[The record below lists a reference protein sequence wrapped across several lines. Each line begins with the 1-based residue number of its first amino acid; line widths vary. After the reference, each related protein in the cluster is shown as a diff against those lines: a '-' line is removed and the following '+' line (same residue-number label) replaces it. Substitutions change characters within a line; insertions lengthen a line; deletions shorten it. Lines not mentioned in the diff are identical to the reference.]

1 MKIGAVQAPFLNTS
15 QMKEVTTLKVG
26 GQAVIDGVLMMGK
39 KVVVAVRTRS
49 GEIEIRELG
58 YPNVRGKWAKIPF
71 LRGFVSLYYSLY
83 FGMKA
88 LNLSAEISS
97 DEKMKKGEGFFS
109 ILFAILLAVGLFV
122 VLPAYIT
129 KWLGFK
135 DNEFLFSLVDG
146 LIRLGFFL
154 AYVFFISLFE
164 DVKTVFRYHGAE
176 HKAVHTYENGEELT
190 VENARKYSTIHPR
203 CGTNFVMIFL
213 IIAIL
218 VHSLYGLFGVTML
231 GRIIFRIV
239 AIPVVAGISYELLR
253 LFDKYPRTRFLA
265 VPGMVLQK
273 LTTAEPDDSQL
284 EVALVSLR
292 HAIGVNEPV
301 VSDEP
306 KLEKENQKADTEVY
320 EQPEFL
326 G

>member
-1 MKIGAVQAPFLNTS
+1 
-15 QMKEVTTLKVG
+15 LKVG

-39 KVVVAVRTRS
+39 KIVVAVRKQS
-49 GEIEIRELG
+49 GEIEVRELG
-58 YPNVRGKWAKIPF
+58 IPGVSQKWMKIPF
-71 LRGFVSLYYSLY
+71 IRGFISLYYSLY

-88 LNLSAEISS
+88 LNLSAEIST
-97 DEKMKKGEGFFS
+97 DEKMKKSESFFS
-109 ILFAILLAVGLFV
+109 ILIAVVLAVGLFIV
-122 VLPAYIT
+122 FPAYLT

-146 LIRLGFFL
+146 LIRLGLFL
-154 AYVFFISLFE
+154 SYVFFISLFE
-164 DVKTVFRYHGAE
+164 DVKSVFRYHGAE
-176 HKAVHTYENGEELT
+176 HKAVHTYEHNEELT

-218 VHSLYGLFGVTML
+218 VHSLYGLLGVTML
-231 GRIIFRIV
+231 GRIIFRIF

-253 LFDKYPRTRFLA
+253 LFDKYTKIRFLA
-265 VPGMVLQK
+265 LPGMILQK

-292 HAIGVNEPV
+292 HAIGVVDTAVVFDNNELKEKNQQT
-301 VSDEP
+301 EP
-306 KLEKENQKADTEVY
+306 DIY

>member
-1 MKIGAVQAPFLNTS
+1 M
-15 QMKEVTTLKVG
+15 KVG

-39 KVVVAVRTRS
+39 KIVVAVRKHS
-49 GEIEIRELG
+49 GEIEVRELG
-58 YPNVRGKWAKIPF
+58 IPGVSQKWMRIPF
-71 LRGFVSLYYSLY
+71 IRGFISLYYSLY

-88 LNLSAEISS
+88 LNLSAEIST
-97 DEKMKKGEGFFS
+97 DEKMKKSESFFS
-109 ILFAILLAVGLFV
+109 ILIAVVLAVGLFIV
-122 VLPAYIT
+122 FPAYLT

-146 LIRLGFFL
+146 LIRLGLFL
-154 AYVFFISLFE
+154 SYVFFISLFE
-164 DVKTVFRYHGAE
+164 DVKSVFRYHGAE
-176 HKAVHTYENGEELT
+176 HKAVHTYEHNEELT

-218 VHSLYGLFGVTML
+218 VHSLYGLLGVTML
-231 GRIIFRIV
+231 GRIIFRIF

-253 LFDKYPRTRFLA
+253 LFDKYPKIRFLA
-265 VPGMVLQK
+265 LPGMILQK

-292 HAIGVNEPV
+292 HAIGVVDTAVVFDNNELKEKNQQT
-301 VSDEP
+301 EP
-306 KLEKENQKADTEVY
+306 DIY

>member
-1 MKIGAVQAPFLNTS
+1 M
-15 QMKEVTTLKVG
+15 KVG

-39 KVVVAVRTRS
+39 KIVVAVRKQS
-49 GEIEIRELG
+49 GEIEVRELG
-58 YPNVRGKWAKIPF
+58 IPGVSQKWMRIPF
-71 LRGFVSLYYSLY
+71 IRGFISLYYSLY

-88 LNLSAEISS
+88 LNLSAEIST
-97 DEKMKKGEGFFS
+97 DEKMKKSESFFS
-109 ILFAILLAVGLFV
+109 ILIAVVLAVGLFIV
-122 VLPAYIT
+122 FPAYLT

-146 LIRLGFFL
+146 LIRLGLFL
-154 AYVFFISLFE
+154 SYVFFISLFE
-164 DVKTVFRYHGAE
+164 DVKSVFRYHGAE
-176 HKAVHTYENGEELT
+176 HKAVHTYEHNEELT

-218 VHSLYGLFGVTML
+218 VHSLYGLLGVTML
-231 GRIIFRIV
+231 GRIIFRIF

-253 LFDKYPRTRFLA
+253 LFDKYPKIRFLA
-265 VPGMVLQK
+265 LPGMILQK

-292 HAIGVNEPV
+292 HAIGVVDTAVVFDNNELKEKNQQT
-301 VSDEP
+301 EP
-306 KLEKENQKADTEVY
+306 DIY

>member
-1 MKIGAVQAPFLNTS
+1 M
-15 QMKEVTTLKVG
+15 KVG

-39 KVVVAVRTRS
+39 KIVVAVRKHS
-49 GEIEIRELG
+49 GEIEVRELG
-58 YPNVRGKWAKIPF
+58 IPGVSQKWMRIPF
-71 LRGFVSLYYSLY
+71 IRGFISLYYSLY

-88 LNLSAEISS
+88 LNLSAEIST
-97 DEKMKKGEGFFS
+97 DEKMKKSESFFS
-109 ILFAILLAVGLFV
+109 ILIAVVLAVGLFIV
-122 VLPAYIT
+122 FPAYLT

-146 LIRLGFFL
+146 LIRLGLFL
-154 AYVFFISLFE
+154 SYVFFISLFE
-164 DVKTVFRYHGAE
+164 DVKSVFRYHGAE
-176 HKAVHTYENGEELT
+176 HKAVHTYEHNEELT

-218 VHSLYGLFGVTML
+218 VHSLYGLLGVTML
-231 GRIIFRIV
+231 GRIIFRIF

-253 LFDKYPRTRFLA
+253 LFDKYPKIRFLA
-265 VPGMVLQK
+265 LPGMILQK

-292 HAIGVNEPV
+292 HAIGAVDTAVVFDNNEL
-301 VSDEP
+301 
-306 KLEKENQKADTEVY
+306 KEKNQQTETDIY

>member
-1 MKIGAVQAPFLNTS
+1 M
-15 QMKEVTTLKVG
+15 KVG

-39 KVVVAVRTRS
+39 KIVVAVRKQS
-49 GEIEIRELG
+49 GEIEVRELG
-58 YPNVRGKWAKIPF
+58 IPSVSQKWMRIPF
-71 LRGFVSLYYSLY
+71 IRGFISLYYSLY

-88 LNLSAEISS
+88 LNLSAEIST
-97 DEKMKKGEGFFS
+97 DEKMKKSESFFS
-109 ILFAILLAVGLFV
+109 ILIAVVLAVGLFIV
-122 VLPAYIT
+122 FPAYLT

-135 DNEFLFSLVDG
+135 NNEFLFSLVDG
-146 LIRLGFFL
+146 LIRLGLFL
-154 AYVFFISLFE
+154 SYVFFISLFE
-164 DVKTVFRYHGAE
+164 DVKSVFRYHGAE
-176 HKAVHTYENGEELT
+176 HKAVHTYEHNEELT

-218 VHSLYGLFGVTML
+218 VHSLYGLLGVTML
-231 GRIIFRIV
+231 GRIIFRIF

-253 LFDKYPRTRFLA
+253 LFDKYTKIRFLA
-265 VPGMVLQK
+265 LPGMILQK

-292 HAIGVNEPV
+292 HAIGVVDTAVVFDNNELKEKNQQT
-301 VSDEP
+301 EP
-306 KLEKENQKADTEVY
+306 DIY

>member
-1 MKIGAVQAPFLNTS
+1 M
-15 QMKEVTTLKVG
+15 KVG

-39 KVVVAVRTRS
+39 KIVVAVRKQS
-49 GEIEIRELG
+49 GEIEVRELG
-58 YPNVRGKWAKIPF
+58 IPGVSQKWMRMPF
-71 LRGFVSLYYSLY
+71 IRGFISLYYSLY

-88 LNLSAEISS
+88 LNLSAEIST
-97 DEKMKKGEGFFS
+97 DEKMKKSESFFS
-109 ILFAILLAVGLFV
+109 ILIAVVLAVGLFIV
-122 VLPAYIT
+122 FPAYLT

-146 LIRLGFFL
+146 LIRLGLFL
-154 AYVFFISLFE
+154 SYVFFISLFE
-164 DVKTVFRYHGAE
+164 DVKSVFRYHGAE
-176 HKAVHTYENGEELT
+176 HKAVHTYEHNEELT

-218 VHSLYGLFGVTML
+218 VHSLYGLLGVTML
-231 GRIIFRIV
+231 GRIIFRIF

-253 LFDKYPRTRFLA
+253 LFDKYPKIRFLA
-265 VPGMVLQK
+265 LPGMILQK

-292 HAIGVNEPV
+292 HAIGAVDTAVVFDNNEL
-301 VSDEP
+301 
-306 KLEKENQKADTEVY
+306 KEKNQQTETDIY

>member
-1 MKIGAVQAPFLNTS
+1 VKI
-15 QMKEVTTLKVG
+15 LKVG

-39 KVVVAVRTRS
+39 KIVVAVRKQS
-49 GEIEIRELG
+49 GEIEVRELG
-58 YPNVRGKWAKIPF
+58 IPAVSQKWMRIPF
-71 LRGFVSLYYSLY
+71 IRGFMSLYYSLY

-88 LNLSAEISS
+88 LNLSAEIST
-97 DEKMKKGEGFFS
+97 DEKMKKSESFFS
-109 ILFAILLAVGLFV
+109 ILIAVVLAVGLFIV
-122 VLPAYIT
+122 FPAYLT

-146 LIRLGFFL
+146 LIRLGLFL
-154 AYVFFISLFE
+154 SYVFFISLFE
-164 DVKTVFRYHGAE
+164 DVKSVFRYHGAE
-176 HKAVHTYENGEELT
+176 HKAVHTYEHNEELT

-218 VHSLYGLFGVTML
+218 VHSLYGILGVTML
-231 GRIIFRIV
+231 GRIIFRIF

-253 LFDKYPRTRFLA
+253 LFDKYPKIRFLA
-265 VPGMVLQK
+265 LPGMILQK

-284 EVALVSLR
+284 EVALISLR
-292 HAIGVNEPV
+292 HAIGVVDTAVVFDNNELKEKNQQT
-301 VSDEP
+301 EP
-306 KLEKENQKADTEVY
+306 DIY

>member
-1 MKIGAVQAPFLNTS
+1 VKI
-15 QMKEVTTLKVG
+15 LKVG

-39 KVVVAVRTRS
+39 KIVVAVRKQS
-49 GEIEIRELG
+49 GEIEVRELG
-58 YPNVRGKWAKIPF
+58 IPGVSQKWMRMPF
-71 LRGFVSLYYSLY
+71 IRGFISLYYSLY

-88 LNLSAEISS
+88 LNLSAEIST
-97 DEKMKKGEGFFS
+97 DEKMKKSESFFS
-109 ILFAILLAVGLFV
+109 ILIAVVLAVGLFIV
-122 VLPAYIT
+122 FPAYLT

-146 LIRLGFFL
+146 LIRLGLFL
-154 AYVFFISLFE
+154 SYVFFISLFE
-164 DVKTVFRYHGAE
+164 DVKSVFRYHGAE
-176 HKAVHTYENGEELT
+176 HKAVHTYEHNEELT

-218 VHSLYGLFGVTML
+218 VHSLYGLLGVTML
-231 GRIIFRIV
+231 GRIIFRIF

-253 LFDKYPRTRFLA
+253 LFDKYPKIRFLA
-265 VPGMVLQK
+265 LPGMILQK

-292 HAIGVNEPV
+292 HAIGAVDTAVVFDNNEL
-301 VSDEP
+301 
-306 KLEKENQKADTEVY
+306 KEKNQQTETDIY

>member
-1 MKIGAVQAPFLNTS
+1 M
-15 QMKEVTTLKVG
+15 KVG

-39 KVVVAVRTRS
+39 KIVVAVRKQS
-49 GEIEIRELG
+49 GEIEVRELG
-58 YPNVRGKWAKIPF
+58 IPGVSQKWMRIPF
-71 LRGFVSLYYSLY
+71 IRGFISLYYSLY

-88 LNLSAEISS
+88 LNLSAEISTN
-97 DEKMKKGEGFFS
+97 EKMKKSESFFS
-109 ILFAILLAVGLFV
+109 ILVAVVLAVGLFIV
-122 VLPAYIT
+122 FPAYLT

-146 LIRLGFFL
+146 LIRLGLFL
-154 AYVFFISLFE
+154 SYVFFISLFE
-164 DVKTVFRYHGAE
+164 DVKSVFRYHGAE
-176 HKAVHTYENGEELT
+176 HKAVHTYEHNEELT

-218 VHSLYGLFGVTML
+218 VHSLYGLLGVTML
-231 GRIIFRIV
+231 GRIIFRIF

-253 LFDKYPRTRFLA
+253 LFDKYPKIRFLA
-265 VPGMVLQK
+265 LPGMILQK

-292 HAIGVNEPV
+292 HAIGVVDTAVVFDNNELKEKNQRT
-301 VSDEP
+301 EP
-306 KLEKENQKADTEVY
+306 DIH

>member
-1 MKIGAVQAPFLNTS
+1 M
-15 QMKEVTTLKVG
+15 KVG

-39 KVVVAVRTRS
+39 KIVVAVRKHS
-49 GEIEIRELG
+49 GEIEVRELG
-58 YPNVRGKWAKIPF
+58 IPGVSQKWMRIPF
-71 LRGFVSLYYSLY
+71 IRGFISLYYSLY

-88 LNLSAEISS
+88 LNLSAEIST
-97 DEKMKKGEGFFS
+97 DEKMKKSESFFS
-109 ILFAILLAVGLFV
+109 ILVAVVLAVGLFIV
-122 VLPAYIT
+122 FPAYLT

-146 LIRLGFFL
+146 LIRLGLFL
-154 AYVFFISLFE
+154 SYVFFISLFE
-164 DVKTVFRYHGAE
+164 DVKSVFRYHGAE
-176 HKAVHTYENGEELT
+176 HKAVHTYEHNEELT

-218 VHSLYGLFGVTML
+218 VHSLYGLLGVTML
-231 GRIIFRIV
+231 GRIIFRIF

-253 LFDKYPRTRFLA
+253 LFDKYPKIRFLA
-265 VPGMVLQK
+265 LPGMILQK

-292 HAIGVNEPV
+292 HAIGVVDTAVVFDNNEL
-301 VSDEP
+301 
-306 KLEKENQKADTEVY
+306 KEKNQQTETDIY

>member
-1 MKIGAVQAPFLNTS
+1 M
-15 QMKEVTTLKVG
+15 KVG

-39 KVVVAVRTRS
+39 KIVVAVRKQS
-49 GEIEIRELG
+49 GEIEVRELG
-58 YPNVRGKWAKIPF
+58 IPGVSQKWMKIPF
-71 LRGFVSLYYSLY
+71 IRGFISLYYSLY

-88 LNLSAEISS
+88 LNLSAEIST
-97 DEKMKKGEGFFS
+97 DEKMKKSESFFS
-109 ILFAILLAVGLFV
+109 ILIAVVLAVGLFIV
-122 VLPAYIT
+122 FPAYLT

-146 LIRLGFFL
+146 LIRLGLFL
-154 AYVFFISLFE
+154 SYVFFISLFE
-164 DVKTVFRYHGAE
+164 DVKSVFRYHGAE
-176 HKAVHTYENGEELT
+176 HKAVHTYEHNEELT

-218 VHSLYGLFGVTML
+218 VHSLYGLLGVTML
-231 GRIIFRIV
+231 GRIIFRIF

-253 LFDKYPRTRFLA
+253 LFDKYTKIRFLA
-265 VPGMVLQK
+265 LPGMILQK

-292 HAIGVNEPV
+292 HAIGVVDTAVVFDNNELKEKNQQT
-301 VSDEP
+301 EP
-306 KLEKENQKADTEVY
+306 DIY